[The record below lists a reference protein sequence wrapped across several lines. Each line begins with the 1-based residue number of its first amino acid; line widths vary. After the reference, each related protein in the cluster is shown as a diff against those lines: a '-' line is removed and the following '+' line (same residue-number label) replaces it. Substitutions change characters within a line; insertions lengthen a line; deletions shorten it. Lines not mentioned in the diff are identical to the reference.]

1 MIEGNR
7 TTGRVRILRTGVL
20 VAVLSVVASGCW
32 LTYGSDASNTRAA
45 ALETTISP
53 ANVDELEELW
63 RVPGTDGS
71 TSTPAVFGGVVYFGN
86 WDGTLRAVSAADG
99 TAIWTRQLT
108 NTVIDDSPLLHAN
121 RVYVGDGAGNLHAVD
136 SATGVPVWSRDLDP
150 HPNTRIFSSP
160 IAVDDMIIVGV
171 ASVELAIQ
179 KPDYT
184 FRGSIVALDEATGT
198 ERWRV
203 YTTANNAQQGAG
215 VSVWS
220 SAAVDSGRGLLY
232 IGTGQT
238 YEPPASPRGDALMAI
253 EYATGAVR
261 WVRQFTAGDVYTI
274 FGHRPRVPTPTS
286 ARRRTCSA
294 SATGTSSGSATRRV
308 STRSST
314 ATTGSDVWARQLP
327 TGSHL
332 GGIMTTAAYNAGR
345 IYLASNQWSNLVN
358 FHDPNNR
365 STTFALDAATGA
377 TLWQRSLPSATF
389 GAMTYANGVVYQPTI
404 TGTVYALNAA
414 TGAILWS
421 DTPGADLGGGI
432 SVSGGQVFVPY
443 GFWFFAAPANPNG
456 GIVAYGLPEGSA
468 QQRSGAGA

>member
-1 MIEGNR
+1 M
-7 TTGRVRILRTGVL
+7 
-20 VAVLSVVASGCW
+20 
-32 LTYGSDASNTRAA
+32 
-45 ALETTISP
+45 
-53 ANVDELEELW
+53 
-63 RVPGTDGS
+63 PGTDGS

-160 IAVDDMIIVGV
+160 IAVDDMIVVGV
-171 ASVELAIQ
+171 ASVELAIP

-184 FRGSIVALDEATGT
+184 FRGSIVALDADTGV

-261 WVRQFTAGDVYTI
+261 WIRQFTADDVYTI
-274 FGHRPRVPTPTS
+274 FGQAPQGPDADLGAAPNLFRIGNQDVVGVGDKAGVYAVFDRDD
-286 ARRRTCSA
+286 
-294 SATGTSSGSATRRV
+294 
-308 STRSST
+308 
-314 ATTGSDVWARQLP
+314 GSDVWARAPSHRQPPRRDHDHGRVQRRSHLSRVEPVVEPRQFPRPEQPVDHVRAGRRDRRHGVATIAAVSDVRRDDLRQRRRVPADDHRHRLRPERGDRRDPVVRHSGRRPRGRHLGVGRPGVRAVRVLVLCRARQSERWHRRVRTSRRDPLSSDPARARDRGSP
-327 TGSHL
+327 TG
-332 GGIMTTAAYNAGR
+332 TAHRARRRVRGCTA
-345 IYLASNQWSNLVN
+345 I
-358 FHDPNNR
+358 
-365 STTFALDAATGA
+365 
-377 TLWQRSLPSATF
+377 
-389 GAMTYANGVVYQPTI
+389 PTP
-404 TGTVYALNAA
+404 
-414 TGAILWS
+414 
-421 DTPGADLGGGI
+421 DRP
-432 SVSGGQVFVPY
+432 
-443 GFWFFAAPANPNG
+443 
-456 GIVAYGLPEGSA
+456 
-468 QQRSGAGA
+468 